1 MTPGTAT
8 TATAASGNKKRSSTD
23 ANVHHGH
30 EHKTTTTGSTT
41 KKAKNN
47 NSNNGGAVGTHHGS
61 TTHHHTSKADMEKEQ
76 RMALHNQVGYTPLS
90 LQDVRTKL
98 TELVQKVPPLPAH
111 NFLIQSSSSSSST
124 TTTTTGEEDPTKLA
138 TATTTTATTTLPV
151 AAAVVPLPAQPCG
164 FDKVAIRAW
173 AVAMTH
179 VIEEMSYLLPNI
191 SIATY
196 QWGTNRSGAA
206 DQNLQ
211 LLLTE
216 IARSQDQINNKV
228 APRLNDVLCPVVTLL
243 TDRTVTT
250 KSMTGRSLEDGGE
263 IETKQNYFR
272 HAYEDC
278 EYVELCYNSVGRNA
292 IYMRHLLLANLDK
305 MISALN
311 DYETADGKDKDSSRD
326 FVY

>member
-1 MTPGTAT
+1 
-8 TATAASGNKKRSSTD
+8 
-23 ANVHHGH
+23 
-30 EHKTTTTGSTT
+30 
-41 KKAKNN
+41 
-47 NSNNGGAVGTHHGS
+47 
-61 TTHHHTSKADMEKEQ
+61 
-76 RMALHNQVGYTPLS
+76 VGYTPLS
-90 LQDVRTKL
+90 LQDVRSKL
-98 TELVQKVPPLPAH
+98 TELVQKVPPIPTH
-111 NFLIQSSSSSSST
+111 NFLISSLST
-124 TTTTTGEEDPTKLA
+124 TTTTTTKEAEDPTKLA
-138 TATTTTATTTLPV
+138 TATTTTATWPV
-151 AAAVVPLPAQPCG
+151 AVVVVPVPAQPCG
-164 FDKVAIRAW
+164 FDKVAIRTW
-173 AVAMTH
+173 AVSMTH
-179 VIEEMSYLLPNI
+179 VIEEMSYLVPNI

-216 IARSQDQINNKV
+216 MARSQDQINNKV
-228 APRLNDVLCPVVTLL
+228 APRLNDILCPVVTLL

-250 KSMTGRSLEDGGE
+250 KSMSNSQKEEVGGGTVGE
-263 IETKQNYFR
+263 MIETKQNYFR

-292 IYMRHLLLANLDK
+292 INMRHLLLANLDK